1 MRIAGRAL
9 ELIPLDFAPCARVP
23 RDPDEEFDMSSA
35 IARSQ
40 SHTVTLPAALDF
52 NVAATLSRTLDNCR
66 GEDVVI
72 DASYVQKLGA
82 QCFQVLHAAEQAWK
96 ADNRLFTLVNGPAR
110 FLEEL
115 SGGGADPSFA

>member
-1 MRIAGRAL
+1 MIR
-9 ELIPLDFAPCARVP
+9 
-23 RDPDEEFDMSSA
+23 DEEFDMSVSA

-115 SGGGADPSFA
+115 SGYGADPSFA